1 MTRFQIIGIF
11 DDEILT
17 AGEFNGDG
25 YFQNGFGQEICRL
38 FAQIKNKNQYKSLV
52 EYINDSFHY
61 ETDDLINQV
70 NIPYALDFKQIAERK
85 EYYDIWFS
93 DYLYIINLSSKNQ
106 EIIDENGVEITLRP
120 SGWATIN
127 FGELCDEIVE
137 IKSINNAII
146 KED

>member
-61 ETDDLINQV
+61 ETDNLINQV
-70 NIPYALDFKQIAERK
+70 NIPYALDFKQIEEKK

-93 DYLYIINLSSKNQ
+93 DYLYIINLSTEDQK
-106 EIIDENGVEITLRP
+106 IIDENGVEITLRP
-120 SGWATIN
+120 SGWVTIY
-127 FGELCDEIVE
+127 FGELCDVAVE

-146 KED
+146 KEN